1 MKSFAAPRYVKGKNV
16 AKKPRKYKNVGGVR
30 SKSSS
35 SKSSSSKSS
44 GSKSSG
50 SKSSGSKSSGSKS
63 SGSKSSDASQ
73 ISKEENILFRI
84 GNDFSYLIDNYEK
97 LFRKDAIIN
106 KFMVIDLLRL
116 TKEQS
121 ILIKKKIDKIFVKIN
136 KSSLIYVD
144 DTSYDVFRAKHDKLF
159 AQLEKITD
167 GFIGQYKDTTHKKVV
182 IYNIGLRNIFIILFE
197 ILKIFF
203 EYMETDVKIYG
214 GISNEDMRYVNGY
227 IKDEVEICYNELLE
241 YDIYDIKEFIKQ
253 EKGETFEKFYA
264 SVLVARQRKDEERF
278 YSLGKKRTYNTQRR

>member
-1 MKSFAAPRYVKGKNV
+1 MKSFAASRSVKGKNV
-16 AKKPRKYKNVGGVR
+16 AKKPRKYKNVGGVGSKSSSNKSSS

-44 GSKSSG
+44 
-50 SKSSGSKSSGSKS
+50 
-63 SGSKSSDASQ
+63 DTSQ

-97 LFRKDAIIN
+97 LFRKEAIIN

-116 TKEQS
+116 TKKQS
-121 ILIKKKIDKIFVKIN
+121 ILIRKKIDKIFVKIN

-144 DTSYDVFRAKHDKLF
+144 DTSYDVFRTKHDKLF

-167 GFIGQYKDTTHKKVV
+167 GFIEQYKDTTHKKVV

-203 EYMETDVKIYG
+203 EYMETDVKIYV

-264 SVLVARQRKDEERF
+264 SVLIARQRKDEGRF
-278 YSLGKKRTYNTQRR
+278 YSLGKKTTFNTQRR